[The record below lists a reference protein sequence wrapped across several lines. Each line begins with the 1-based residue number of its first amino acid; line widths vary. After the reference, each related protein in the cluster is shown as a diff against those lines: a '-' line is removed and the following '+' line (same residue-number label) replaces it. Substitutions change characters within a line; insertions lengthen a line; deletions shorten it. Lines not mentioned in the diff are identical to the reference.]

1 LDQAARKRATASAMA
16 ALGDVEPRERGGSST
31 MTGENQ
37 VTGTVESGASRPD
50 KMQRVHDDCLQAPL
64 QHLNS
69 SVWY

>member
-1 LDQAARKRATASAMA
+1 
-16 ALGDVEPRERGGSST
+16 